1 MNFKIGTLSDP
12 IAASSA
18 KLDSEL
24 TQQLAGL
31 AAEESLVTD
40 GVRRVT
46 PALMASAAWAG
57 AALATWLAVA
67 WVC

>member
-1 MNFKIGTLSDP
+1 MNLKIGTLSDP
-12 IAASSA
+12 IAASAA
-18 KLDSEL
+18 KLDREL
-24 TQQLAGL
+24 AQQLAGL
-31 AAEESLVTD
+31 AAEESLTSD

-57 AALATWLAVA
+57 VALATWLAVA